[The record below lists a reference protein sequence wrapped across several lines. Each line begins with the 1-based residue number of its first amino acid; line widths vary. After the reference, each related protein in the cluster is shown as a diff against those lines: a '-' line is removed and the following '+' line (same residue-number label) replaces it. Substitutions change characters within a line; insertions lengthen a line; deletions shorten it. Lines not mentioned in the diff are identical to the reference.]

1 LVKGKKES
9 PTGSRE
15 SAKES
20 YGKVEPC
27 RRRLRKLKRLS
38 SVGTSWLHAHAHAHA
53 HAHVLLLVRMREA
66 VVVMSPKARRL
77 TTVVLKLPSLIRF
90 Y

>member
-1 LVKGKKES
+1 MGH
-9 PTGSRE
+9 
-15 SAKES
+15 
-20 YGKVEPC
+20 GKVEPC

-38 SVGTSWLHAHAHAHA
+38 SVGTSWLHAHAHA